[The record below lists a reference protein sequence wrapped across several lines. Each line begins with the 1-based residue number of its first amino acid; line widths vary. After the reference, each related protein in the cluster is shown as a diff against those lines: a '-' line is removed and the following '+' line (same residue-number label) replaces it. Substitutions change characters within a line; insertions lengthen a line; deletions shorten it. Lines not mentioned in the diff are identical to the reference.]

1 MVEIYLFVNPLD
13 ELCLLS
19 EKRFLKAIEKE
30 DNKVYL
36 KLIPILNPLIIHHYL
51 IDNNFPTKDIDFRN
65 QLSETIYSACLDVKA
80 AQLQGKKIGRLFLF
94 HLQDLVGK
102 KKVPY
107 SEKLVDDILTKI
119 NADKET
125 FKLDRQS
132 KLIKDFFKTDQK
144 VANEMGINRF
154 SKAVIFNYDSSR
166 NFGVLIDAFSS
177 TDLIKQLLKV
187 ETNHT
192 NCAKLL
198 EH

>member
-19 EKRFLKAIEKE
+19 EKRFLKTIEKE

-51 IDNNFPTKDIDFRN
+51 IDNNFPTKDIHFRN

-107 SEKLVDDILTKI
+107 SEKLVDDILNKI

-144 VANEMGINRF
+144 IANEMGVNRF

-192 NCAKLL
+192 ACAKLL